1 LKATIG
7 YNRKKIGNGEIGEK
21 KMHEYKPLDIIK
33 EVVWN
38 LFIYVLY
45 YMYCFVVLL
54 IAHFI
59 LYRFIKSM
67 QWTLRDVAIYAL
79 LASTGMMVVRI
90 VGKIR
95 KRK

>member
-1 LKATIG
+1 
-7 YNRKKIGNGEIGEK
+7 
-21 KMHEYKPLDIIK
+21 MHKYEPIDIVK

-45 YMYCFVVLL
+45 YAYCFIVLL

-59 LYRFIKSM
+59 LYRFIKAM
-67 QWTLRDVAIYAL
+67 QWTLRDIVIYAL
-79 LASTGMMVVRI
+79 LASTVMMVVRI

>member
-1 LKATIG
+1 
-7 YNRKKIGNGEIGEK
+7 
-21 KMHEYKPLDIIK
+21 MQEYKPIDIVK

-45 YMYCFVVLL
+45 YAYCFVVLL
-54 IAHFI
+54 IAHFV

-67 QWTLRDVAIYAL
+67 HWTLRDIAVYAL
-79 LASTGMMVVRI
+79 LVSTGMMAVRI

-95 KRK
+95 KKK